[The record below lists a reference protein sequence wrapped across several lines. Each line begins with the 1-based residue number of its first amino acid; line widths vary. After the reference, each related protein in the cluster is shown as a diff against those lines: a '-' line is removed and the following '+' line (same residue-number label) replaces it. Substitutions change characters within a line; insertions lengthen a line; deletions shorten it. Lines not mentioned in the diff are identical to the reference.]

1 MATRGLGPLARRGLR
16 VRWSDRVNLLTL
28 VVGVLAGFFIETGSP
43 IVLFVMIP
51 IAALGLDGVLR
62 AHPNGRLRSPA
73 AAVSQLLGP
82 VAFVVGAALF
92 FRYVASGYWSV
103 LAAFGTGLAFGGICY
118 AEYFSL
124 DADESRSGAARLL
137 LVSADYAGLF
147 ALLSAF
153 YAFDLAL
160 PAAAALAALAGA
172 IFAYDIFRDAEL
184 SPSDTVVYSL
194 AGGFLLAQL
203 RWAAGFLAIDGLLA
217 ALLLLMVYY
226 VATGL
231 TFSSLTRRLDRRV
244 TAEYLLVGGA
254 GLLIVLVGWLI
265 TGA

>member
-1 MATRGLGPLARRGLR
+1 MALQGLGNFRTPRI
-16 VRWSDRVNLLTL
+16 RWSDAVNLLTL
-28 VVGVLAGFFIETGSP
+28 VVGVLAGFFIVTGSP
-43 IVLFVMIP
+43 IVLFAVIVS
-51 IAALGLDGVLR
+51 ATLGLEGVLR
-62 AHPNGRLRSPA
+62 AHPAGRLGGPAEA
-73 AAVSQLLGP
+73 AARLLGP

-103 LAAFGTGLAFGGICY
+103 LAAIATGLAFGAVCY

-124 DADESRSGAARLL
+124 DVEEARGAAGRLL

-160 PAAAALAALAGA
+160 PAAAALAALAGV
-172 IFAYDIFRDAEL
+172 IFAFDIFRDAGL
-184 SPSDTVVYSL
+184 SAGDTAVYSL
-194 AGGFLLAQL
+194 AAGFLLAQL

-217 ALLLLMVYY
+217 ALLLLLVYY

-231 TFSSLTRRLDRRV
+231 TFSSLSRRLDRRV
-244 TAEYLLVGGA
+244 VAEYVLVGGV
-254 GLLIVLVGWLI
+254 GLLIVLIGRLV
-265 TGA
+265 TGS

>member
-1 MATRGLGPLARRGLR
+1 MATRGLGPLARRGYRL
-16 VRWSDRVNLLTL
+16 RWSDAVNLLTL

-43 IVLFVMIP
+43 VVLFVI
-51 IAALGLDGVLR
+51 IVAAALGLDGVLR
-62 AHPNGRLRSPA
+62 AHPSGRLRGPV

-103 LAAFGTGLAFGGICY
+103 LAAIGTGLAFGAVCY

-124 DADESRSGAARLL
+124 DVDEARGGAARLL

-160 PAAAALAALAGA
+160 PAAAALAGLVGT
-172 IFAYDIFRDAEL
+172 IFAYDIFREAEVSAADL
-184 SPSDTVVYSL
+184 AVYSL
-194 AGGFLLAQL
+194 AAGFLLAQL
-203 RWAAGFLAIDGLLA
+203 RWAAGFVAIDGLLA

-231 TFSSLTRRLDRRV
+231 TFSSLTRRLERRIA
-244 TAEYLLVGGA
+244 AEYLLVGGA
-254 GLLIVLVGWLI
+254 GLLIVLVGRLL
-265 TGA
+265 TGS